1 VEQTSAMQPTRD
13 PGATLPDLL
22 EVLLNKGVHLNLDLI
37 ISVAD
42 VPLIGINLRATI
54 AGIETMIE
62 YGMMRQW
69 DEQTRAWVQ
78 RSLTRHLPMAEGEE
92 VVAAMAA
99 SHYQDDFYGTWRPG
113 RAYLTTKR
121 LILHRRDPAET
132 LWQADLD
139 AIASV
144 ESFTESSIGGE
155 ERLRL
160 KIVLHD
166 GSDTTISA
174 LDAKQLLSLIRKQR
188 HLPEASETGASA
200 SEAEG
205 PTMSGTMWYLES
217 FAQGATWRGGRATL
231 TPEGLLTWKSPMDNR
246 PSLRIEPAQLKAVHP
261 EKHTNPTDYAQVL
274 RLETDH
280 GDIRVASPDLDRWQE
295 ALGKQPEKSQEVTS
309 GTAGE

>member
-1 VEQTSAMQPTRD
+1 MQPTRD

-42 VPLIGINLRATI
+42 VPLIGVNLRATI

-78 RSLTRHLPMAEGEE
+78 RSLTRELPMAPGEE

-99 SHYQDDFYGTWRPG
+99 SYYQDDFYRAWRPG

-132 LWQADLD
+132 LWQAELGSIT
-139 AIASV
+139 AA
-144 ESFTESSIGGE
+144 EQYTESSLGGADRTRLRFTLSDGSE
-155 ERLRL
+155 ER
-160 KIVLHD
+160 
-166 GSDTTISA
+166 ISA
-174 LDAKQLLSLIRKQR
+174 LDSEHLLSLIRKQ
-188 HLPEASETGASA
+188 LDLPAPPSPEAERQA
-200 SEAEG
+200 G
-205 PTMSGTMWYLES
+205 PKISGSMWYLET

-231 TPEGLLTWKSPMDNR
+231 THDGLLTWKSPMDNR
-246 PSLRIEPAQLKAVHP
+246 ASLRIEPTHLTAALT
-261 EKHTNPTDYAQVL
+261 EERSNPTDHSQVL
-274 RLETDH
+274 LLETTD
-280 GDIRVASPDLDRWQE
+280 GDVHLASPDLRQWTE
-295 ALGKQPEKSQEVTS
+295 ALADHPHTAKEMARGTS
-309 GTAGE
+309 GE